1 MAKKFAGDRRSKRR
15 DSDVDARDS
24 DERENGSGGDPPATK
39 KGNEGFSATKS
50 DRSLPLFPCF
60 FVQNLNH

>member
-1 MAKKFAGDRRSKRR
+1 M
-15 DSDVDARDS
+15 
-24 DERENGSGGDPPATK
+24 PATK

-60 FVQNLNH
+60 FVRNLNQ